1 MENAQP
7 SPKTA
12 VIGIDVLHV
21 GSTAYAYAGTQVDG
35 LMADAGLP
43 GKSRIRRMPI
53 GHQQDVAVDYGQ
65 QAMQQLRLRQLPLA
79 RDASDGLSRTIA
91 RHQDADLF
99 AGNAPLPGT
108 TTTPARRALQMPRAF
123 FRLQQ
128 IHFIGFGDA
137 VQAARAIGF
146 RQCQKTMT
154 PAETGVAVYAQPLCG
169 LAYRI

>member
-7 SPKTA
+7 SPQTA
-12 VIGIDVLHV
+12 VIGVDVLHV

-35 LMADAGLP
+35 LMADACLP
-43 GKSRIRRMPI
+43 GEGRIGRMAI
-53 GHQQDVAVDYGQ
+53 GDQQDVAVDHGQ

-79 RDASDGLSRTIA
+79 RHASDSLPRAIT
-91 RHQDADLF
+91 RYQDADLL
-99 AGNAPLPGT
+99 AGNTTLAGM

-146 RQCQKTMT
+146 CQCQEAMA
-154 PAETGVAVYAQPLCG
+154 PAKTGVAVYPQP
-169 LAYRI
+169 